1 MVLKDFNLGEDLGG
15 LLSALQ
21 SAGPFLQTATTR
33 LGVIIQKAE
42 SRPKPEG
49 EEEQFF
55 TFQVQVARVEEPPYL
70 GGTSS

>member
-15 LLSALQ
+15 LLSAPQ
-21 SAGPFLQTATTR
+21 SAGPFLQTATR